1 MLKHPDIVM
10 ESLHS
15 LTGASWNRKLS
26 RNGLRGSQSG
36 SAAILR
42 IRDGP
47 VTDIAVERGRPRNTA
62 PQARTTARTGLPG
75 TRPAWP

>member
-26 RNGLRGSQSG
+26 RNASAVSDAPRVEWQVDSRGVRGAS
-36 SAAILR
+36 
-42 IRDGP
+42 D
-47 VTDIAVERGRPRNTA
+47 TAV
-62 PQARTTARTGLPG
+62 
-75 TRPAWP
+75 